1 MLVLLNLDLLKEKV
15 QASLVRK
22 QQKIEKEIN
31 KLETEFNNVKQEVKK
46 TIYR

>member
-1 MLVLLNLDLLKEKV
+1 MLFLLNLDLLKEKV

-31 KLETEFNNVKQEVKK
+31 KLESEFDDVKQEVKK
-46 TIYR
+46 TLSR